1 MSDAAGDAP
10 ANKLSRKEELRLR
23 KLQAQVFGDSSE
35 EEEDDREEE
44 DGEEQEDEEDGGDEG
59 EEGDAA
65 AGGEGD
71 DGERDAAAAKPPGP
85 LSFRDR
91 MQLVA
96 QGKKADVTGAWCCA
110 WPTVCDVT

>member
-10 ANKLSRKEELRLR
+10 AKKPSRKEELRLR

-35 EEEDDREEE
+35 EEEDDDREEE
-44 DGEEQEDEEDGGDEG
+44 EDEEQEDEEDGGGEG

-65 AGGEGD
+65 AGGE
-71 DGERDAAAAKPPGP
+71 GERDAAAAKPPGP

-96 QGKKADVTGAWCCA
+96 QGKKADATGA
-110 WPTVCDVT
+110 